1 MSNYQLYMFIF
12 YVFFLI
18 REMEKLKPVQAT
30 YYLHDYNILC
40 TILVTFM
47 MTKITS
53 TAATPIAQPP
63 KSIFHRC
70 HLVKDFST
78 GYGTRTLSRCIT
90 VSAFT

>member
-1 MSNYQLYMFIF
+1 MFIF

-40 TILVTFM
+40 AILVTFK

-53 TAATPIAQPP
+53 TATAPIAQPP

-70 HLVKDFST
+70 HLVSGFST
-78 GYGTRTLSRCIT
+78 E
-90 VSAFT
+90 

>member
-1 MSNYQLYMFIF
+1 MSNYQLYMFIS

-40 TILVTFM
+40 TIFVTFK

-63 KSIFHRC
+63 ASIFHCC
-70 HLVKDFST
+70 HLVSFFFT
-78 GYGTRTLSRCIT
+78 G
-90 VSAFT
+90 

>member
-1 MSNYQLYMFIF
+1 MFIF

-40 TILVTFM
+40 AILVTFM
-47 MTKITS
+47 MTKIAS
-53 TAATPIAQPP
+53 TATTPIAHPP
-63 KSIFHRC
+63 MSIFHRC

-78 GYGTRTLSRCIT
+78 GYGTHTLSRCIT